1 MKKKRAMDESS
12 ATSKQGKVPSVEKF
26 DPLRDALYEF
36 ATMSIE
42 DRERLGAESVKKAIA
57 ETHAAGLPTCHAS
70 DKKGYR
76 VCYLFP
82 DGHKEYFDSIEEGD
96 AILERHGLKKR

>member
-1 MKKKRAMDESS
+1 MNESS
-12 ATSKQGKVPSVEKF
+12 ATSKQGKIPSAEKF

-70 DKKGYR
+70 DREDYKL
-76 VCYLFP
+76 CFLFP
-82 DGHKEYFDSIEEGD
+82 DNHKEYFNTTEEGD
-96 AILERHGLKKR
+96 AILEKHGLKR

>member
-1 MKKKRAMDESS
+1 MKKKRAMNESS

-42 DRERLGAESVKKAIA
+42 DREKLAAESVRKAIA
-57 ETHAAGLPTCHAS
+57 ETHAAGLPSCHAS
-70 DKKGYR
+70 DREDYKL
-76 VCYLFP
+76 CFLFP
-82 DGHKEYFDSIEEGD
+82 DGHREYFNTIEEGD
-96 AILERHGLKKR
+96 AILEKHGLKR